1 MIAHTSAQLNL
12 AFLTIV
18 HVMYLQVEIEP
29 IYHQVTYICF
39 FQDKMAPKKILK
51 YSEEQMQKAIEDVN
65 RGLSKS
71 QASKINN
78 VPRPT
83 LISKLKGQ
91 SPLSCRMGRSS
102 ILKKEEESLLVD
114 WIFTMAKAGFPITKV
129 QLIDS
134 VQRILVELKRENP
147 FTNGRPGRKWYNGF
161 LTRNPQLAERMA
173 QNLTKSRAD
182 VTETNVKAWFTEVYD
197 YLKSNNM
204 ESVLEH
210 PERIFNADETAF
222 F

>member
-1 MIAHTSAQLNL
+1 
-12 AFLTIV
+12 
-18 HVMYLQVEIEP
+18 
-29 IYHQVTYICF
+29 
-39 FQDKMAPKKILK
+39 MAPKKILK

-71 QASKINN
+71 QASKMNN

-91 SPLSCRMGRSS
+91 SPLSCWMGRSS

-134 VQRILVELKRENP
+134 VQRILFELKRENP

-161 LTRNPQLAERMA
+161 LIRNPQLAERMA

-182 VTETNVKAWFTEVYD
+182 VTETNVKSMVY
-197 YLKSNNM
+197 
-204 ESVLEH
+204 
-210 PERIFNADETAF
+210 
-222 F
+222 